1 MQYNK
6 NNNKTTQLTLIT
18 TTGIM
23 ATTSSTTNN
32 YEKNKEDLY
41 QRALSANLE
50 KVDKNVD
57 IILSKLEV
65 IAKNENKIQSYSR
78 LGIQNQELGKPDRF
92 LDSKIQ
98 MKLRKTTRKLSLEVG
113 SLSRPIMELKGN
125 LRNIHCLIVHR
136 NFNFSNGQLE
146 LKAED
151 FNRYFILEDVL
162 TKINIFLSNFENYNT
177 KKRILCCCNLVNSL
191 CNVLEAFD
199 SKGKGSMKPKM

>member
-1 MQYNK
+1 MQYNNK
-6 NNNKTTQLTLIT
+6 NNKTKTTQLTLIT

-23 ATTSSTTNN
+23 ATNN
-32 YEKNKEDLY
+32 FEKNKEDLY

-50 KVDKNVD
+50 EVDKNLE
-57 IILSKLEV
+57 ILISKLED
-65 IAKNENKIQSYSR
+65 IAITENKIQSYSR
-78 LGIQNQELGKPDRF
+78 LGVQNHELGKPDRF

-98 MKLRKTTRKLSLEVG
+98 MKLRKSTRKLSLEVG
-113 SLSRPIMELKGN
+113 SLSRLIMELKGN

-162 TKINIFLSNFENYNT
+162 TKMNIFLSNFENYNT
-177 KKRILCCCNLVNSL
+177 KKRILCCCNLVNSI

>member
-6 NNNKTTQLTLIT
+6 PKLTLIT

-32 YEKNKEDLY
+32 FEKNKDELY
-41 QRALSANLE
+41 QLALSTNLE
-50 KVDKNVD
+50 EVDKWVD
-57 IILSKLEV
+57 IVISKLED
-65 IAKNENKIQSYSR
+65 IAKIENNIQSYSR

-92 LDSKIQ
+92 LDSEIQ
-98 MKLRKTTRKLSLEVG
+98 KKLRKSTRELSIEVG
-113 SLSRPIMELKGN
+113 CLSRPIIELKGK

-146 LKAED
+146 LKVED

-162 TKINIFLSNFENYNT
+162 TKINIFLSNFENYNI

-199 SKGKGSMKPKM
+199 SKGKNSMKSKM